1 MISMLTIL
9 NMPMMRF
16 FNRGI
21 WRDRF
26 NDRGFWRNYWNNM
39 QGGHIWPIIIGSI
52 VCLAIVVGLIIL
64 ITALVR
70 GSRHR
75 KQGKG
80 GQAAGAAGTAGT
92 AGYVHGTETSA
103 MRILDERYAR
113 GEIDE
118 EEYLK
123 RKESLRKG

>member
-1 MISMLTIL
+1 MLTFL

-16 FNRGI
+16 FGRGD
-21 WRDRF
+21 WRGRF
-26 NDRGFWRNYWNNM
+26 NDGGFWRNCWDYM

-70 GSRHR
+70 AGRR
-75 KQGKG
+75 GKQGQS
-80 GQAAGAAGTAGT
+80 GQTVGASGT
-92 AGYVHGTETSA
+92 AGYVHGSDTSA

-118 EEYLK
+118 EDYLK